1 MNAMPTPWLSGWSG
15 RQGKILILGNIRS
28 YIRAQGHRE
37 IVLSPLVVKLDDD
50 NARSVTLGHQLTIV
64 TAQVKKILR
73 YGDDL
78 QTGTFLRTGSALLR
92 TPLQVADILRFIAP
106 RQPRR
111 LNVQVSRILQAA
123 ASDTPSIAGNYSF
136 VSLK

>member
-50 NARSVTLGHQLTIV
+50 NARSVTLGHQLAIV
-64 TAQVKKILR
+64 TAQVKKSCDMETIFKLEPFYER
-73 YGDDL
+73 GPHYCGPL
-78 QTGTFLRTGSALLR
+78 YKWLIFYAL
-92 TPLQVADILRFIAP
+92 
-106 RQPRR
+106 
-111 LNVQVSRILQAA
+111 
-123 ASDTPSIAGNYSF
+123 
-136 VSLK
+136 